1 MRRNGF
7 TLVELLVVIAIIGIL
22 VAMLLPAVQ
31 AAREAARRIQCTNNL
46 KQVGLALLNYHDSNR
61 MFPIGLYGT
70 DQDHIRF
77 PGHTAL
83 TILLPYHEQGD
94 IYEYYDFVGQDDSL
108 FHKGEATRI
117 QIPVY
122 VCPSD
127 DSGGRAAVHTGVP
140 QEFTRSNVVVCFGS
154 NMMAANMPGATYSK
168 SADPTTDGAFQMG
181 GGIFDSSR
189 QIRDFQDGT
198 SKTIMASEIISGKHE
213 TLNSR
218 TDADSRGIWSWN
230 MMGSSSY
237 THRNTPNSSVGDAGW
252 RSANDVSCLHEP
264 HLGLPCDLSAGMRHD
279 GFHAAARSV
288 HPGGVN
294 AAFADGHVG
303 FFEDDIDLIVWQG
316 MAALADGR

>member
-1 MRRNGF
+1 
-7 TLVELLVVIAIIGIL
+7 
-22 VAMLLPAVQ
+22 
-31 AAREAARRIQCTNNL
+31 
-46 KQVGLALLNYHDSNR
+46 
-61 MFPIGLYGT
+61 
-70 DQDHIRF
+70 
-77 PGHTAL
+77 
-83 TILLPYHEQGD
+83 
-94 IYEYYDFVGQDDSL
+94 
-108 FHKGEATRI
+108 
-117 QIPVY
+117 
-122 VCPSD
+122 
-127 DSGGRAAVHTGVP
+127 
-140 QEFTRSNVVVCFGS
+140 
-154 NMMAANMPGATYSK
+154 
-168 SADPTTDGAFQMG
+168 MG